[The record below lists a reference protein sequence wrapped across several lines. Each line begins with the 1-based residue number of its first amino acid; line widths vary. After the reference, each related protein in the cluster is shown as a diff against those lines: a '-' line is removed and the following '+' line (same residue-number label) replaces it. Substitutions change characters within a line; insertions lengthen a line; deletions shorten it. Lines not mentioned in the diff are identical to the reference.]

1 MWELHRVGKSY
12 SITFVYLVFV
22 GGFLPLF
29 YFDISKYL
37 KLAGHNNLLS
47 ISASLCY
54 SIMTSSY
61 MGLLSSAVDNQETDR
76 EETESDQESVS
87 WSHLL

>member
-1 MWELHRVGKSY
+1 MPGNLIVLHLC
-12 SITFVYLVFV
+12 IW
-22 GGFLPLF
+22 FLKEDF
-29 YFDISKYL
+29 CHFFGISKYL
-37 KLAGHNNLLS
+37 KLAGRINLLS
-47 ISASLCY
+47 VSASLCY
-54 SIMTSSY
+54 SIMTSSH